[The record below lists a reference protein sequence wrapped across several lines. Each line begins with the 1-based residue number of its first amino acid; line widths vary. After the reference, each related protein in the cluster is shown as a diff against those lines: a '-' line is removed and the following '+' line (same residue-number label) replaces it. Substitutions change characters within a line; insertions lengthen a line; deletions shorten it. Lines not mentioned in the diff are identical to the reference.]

1 MCQALDAL
9 VLAKSGGIPIGIRMR
24 ARFKDPKILR
34 CGEVPGVQD
43 AELGLG
49 GPRERPDAE
58 LELGGPRER
67 PDADLELGGPRTGHP
82 RGRGQTELEIGGPRR
97 SKNNHQLQNCG
108 PGMGRTAYRRRSL

>member
-9 VLAKSGGIPIGIRMR
+9 VLAKSGGIPIGIRMC

-49 GPRERPDAE
+49 GPVERPDAE
-58 LELGGPRER
+58 LELGGPR
-67 PDADLELGGPRTGHP
+67 AGHP